1 MKWIR
6 KYGFETFPELFDES
20 YDEEKDLTR
29 RTKIIIE
36 NLKKLRGK
44 STNELQ
50 GLLEMVKPKIIHNK
64 KILKTYANGG
74 TNKELLNIMKLALD
88 EQVRNVL

>member
-1 MKWIR
+1 
-6 KYGFETFPELFDES
+6 
-20 YDEEKDLTR
+20 
-29 RTKIIIE
+29 
-36 NLKKLRGK
+36 
-44 STNELQ
+44 
-50 GLLEMVKPKIIHNK
+50 LEMVKPKIIHNK